1 MAQWSM
7 SVDSSLLMHFSF
19 SFSGH
24 QALSLFFTNYFKNN
38 LSQTCHTL
46 SYSFSS
52 NQFTPMALLPLRVTY
67 TLLLHKIGILGFRI
81 FSNCYKGYQIVSK
94 INSESFIMVS
104 NIFKFNFATIHH
116 HFNELSLYWRLNESV
131 NNSDIKQSQE
141 ENYMANFHSSKTR
154 NPLLYWPSSEPCF
167 HFSVGTL
174 ITFLSIKNPKY
185 TPPSWTI
192 E

>member
-1 MAQWSM
+1 MAQWSV

-38 LSQTCHTL
+38 LYQTCHTL

-104 NIFKFNFATIHH
+104 NIFKFIFCHNPSPFQWVESLLKIEWICQQFRHQTITGRK
-116 HFNELSLYWRLNESV
+116 LYG
-131 NNSDIKQSQE
+131 Q
-141 ENYMANFHSSKTR
+141 
-154 NPLLYWPSSEPCF
+154 
-167 HFSVGTL
+167 FS
-174 ITFLSIKNPKY
+174 
-185 TPPSWTI
+185 
-192 E
+192 